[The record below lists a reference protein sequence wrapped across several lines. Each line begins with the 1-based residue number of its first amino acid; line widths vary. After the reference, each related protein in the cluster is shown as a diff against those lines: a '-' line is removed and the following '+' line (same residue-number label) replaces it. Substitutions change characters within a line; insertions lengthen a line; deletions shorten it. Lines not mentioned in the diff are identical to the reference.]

1 VNEILGL
8 HHVTAIASDPQGNL
22 DFYSGLLGMRL
33 VKRTVNFDDP
43 QTYHLY
49 YGDDVGTPGGI
60 MTFFP
65 WPGARRGRV
74 GAGQVGV
81 TSFAVLPGA
90 LPFWSDRLAQ
100 HGVSYE
106 DAPQQGDGPDER
118 AIAFNDP
125 DGTRLRLVEVEGVEQ
140 RRVWESA
147 KGIPRD
153 RAIHGFHGVTLLVRE
168 HGPTERVIV
177 ETLGFHLVAE
187 WGHTRRYATAHS
199 GREVVDVRVVEG
211 RSNGVP
217 GAGTVHHVAFA
228 VESDATQLVVRER
241 VAHAALQPTPVID
254 RTYFH
259 SVYFR
264 EPEGILFEL
273 ATNPPGFLIDEPANA
288 LGERLMLP
296 RQFERNR
303 GAIEGILPMLHLP
316 VSDRGRPEATSA
328 NGPEAG
334 NGNGADFVHRY
345 VSPAASGNETASKEY
360 PIR

>member
-60 MTFFP
+60 ITFFP
-65 WPGARRGRV
+65 WPSARRGRV

-125 DGTRLRLVEVEGVEQ
+125 DGTRPGHSRLSWCDAA
-140 RRVWESA
+140 RS
-147 KGIPRD
+147 
-153 RAIHGFHGVTLLVRE
+153 RA
-168 HGPTERVIV
+168 
-177 ETLGFHLVAE
+177 
-187 WGHTRRYATAHS
+187 W
-199 GREVVDVRVVEG
+199 
-211 RSNGVP
+211 SNGT
-217 GAGTVHHVAFA
+217 GH
-228 VESDATQLVVRER
+228 RR
-241 VAHAALQPTPVID
+241 
-254 RTYFH
+254 
-259 SVYFR
+259 
-264 EPEGILFEL
+264 
-273 ATNPPGFLIDEPANA
+273 NA
-288 LGERLMLP
+288 RLP
-296 RQFERNR
+296 
-303 GAIEGILPMLHLP
+303 
-316 VSDRGRPEATSA
+316 
-328 NGPEAG
+328 
-334 NGNGADFVHRY
+334 
-345 VSPAASGNETASKEY
+345 SGC
-360 PIR
+360 